1 MSAFTPTEIEYLTSQ
16 TLGRIATVG
25 PDGQPHVT
33 PVTYFYNASE
43 DTLDVGGLFFEK
55 TKKWRDCQKNS
66 KVTFLVDDV
75 LANPRRARAVE
86 IRGEVELHGTGG
98 DRINPRFPNFSNGF
112 FRLRPTWI
120 VSWGMSEGGTDAR
133 AFQINSRSAGP
144 RG

>member
-1 MSAFTPTEIEYLTSQ
+1 MSVFTPTEIEYLTSQ

-55 TKKWRDCQKNS
+55 TKRWRDCQKNP

-86 IRGEVELHGTGG
+86 IRGEVELHSTGG
-98 DRINPRFPNFSNGF
+98 DTINPRFPNFSKGF

-120 VSWGMSEGGTDAR
+120 VSWGMTEGGTDAG
-133 AFQINSRSAGP
+133 AFQLNSRSAYP
-144 RG
+144 T